1 MALRR
6 KQRHINSYKS
16 KVLASFAAN
25 LLELTENKTREYSKE
40 TGKTYKTFS
49 ALSNRGTSINKINP
63 IWHSAIDE
71 AAHSA
76 IGEDITECDD
86 KAREIQLKQA
96 LKAMVSF

>member
-1 MALRR
+1 MGLRR

-25 LLELTENKTREYSKE
+25 LIELTENKTREFSKA

-49 ALSNRGTSINKINP
+49 AISNRGEALSKINP

-71 AAHSA
+71 AAHTA
-76 IGEDITECDD
+76 IGQDITDSDD